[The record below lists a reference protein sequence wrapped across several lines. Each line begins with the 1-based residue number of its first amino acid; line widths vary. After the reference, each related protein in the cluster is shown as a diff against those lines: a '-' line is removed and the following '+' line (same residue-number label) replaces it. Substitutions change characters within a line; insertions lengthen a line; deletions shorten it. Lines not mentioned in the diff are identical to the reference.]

1 MRTIA
6 ERSGAQQ
13 LGDGFGE
20 RSQPVGLGQGA
31 LEAVTR
37 GVQEGRTVGR
47 AARHEGAD
55 RGVEIPQGLERLD
68 APHSPAH
75 REVEDH
81 PSEGRPAVPGRLVG
95 RHGRLAG
102 RRLFHGVAELPEEG
116 GGGGPES
123 RLIVHQEEAP
133 AGLCLTDAAGRFVE
147 VNNAYC
153 RLSGYTREELL
164 GQPSMAPT
172 PPEEVASAQAA
183 FAKILAGGLPRRAHR
198 APSAPSGR
206 NRDPNRGTGGPSH
219 RRGREAVGPQHG
231 NGHHDPPRGL
241 DGAARR
247 ETEMRYRL
255 LFEQSPDGIVILDPA
270 TARFIEFNETA
281 PR

>member
-20 RSQPVGLGQGA
+20 RSQPAGLGQGA

-133 AGLCLTDAAGRFVE
+133 AGLCLTDAAERFVE

-183 FAKILAGGLPRRAHR
+183 FAKILAGGATSKSP
-198 APSAPSGR
+198 PSAFC
-206 NRDPNRGTGGPSH
+206 
-219 RRGREAVGPQHG
+219 AVGAEP
-231 NGHHDPPRGL
+231 
-241 DGAARR
+241 
-247 ETEMRYRL
+247 
-255 LFEQSPDGIVILDPA
+255 
-270 TARFIEFNETA
+270 
-281 PR
+281 